1 MSILFESI
9 QLGQTQLAN
18 RFVCSATYEAMA
30 TEQGEVTDNLVK
42 RYRILAKG
50 EIGLI
55 IPGYMYV
62 HSLGRAAKYQVG
74 IHDDRMIPGLRRMS
88 EAVHYQGG
96 RIVFQLAHAGRQ
108 TKKELIG
115 RTPLGSSARGRDP
128 TFFVK
133 PVAMSE
139 AQIAIVIDAF
149 GQAARRAVEAGAD
162 GVQVHAAHGYLLNQ
176 FLSPFWNRRQDAWG
190 GSDEGRFRI
199 LRETILA
206 VRRALPVGM
215 PLLVKLNTYD
225 GTPKEGMTPALA
237 LTYARWLAELGIDGL
252 ELSSGS
258 TYYSFGDM
266 IRGEIPVD
274 ELALAFPGWMQ
285 PFAKLALRQMVGKFD
300 LEEGYNVPASR
311 LIKPAVGEVPVMVV
325 GGLRRVAHMEA
336 LLEEGAADMVSM
348 ARPFIRE
355 PHLVRRIREGR
366 AEGSTCTSCNKC
378 FALIAAD
385 SPLRCTEQATAA

>member
-1 MSILFESI
+1 MSILFDPI
-9 QLGQTQLAN
+9 RLGQTHIAN

-30 TEQGEVTDNLVK
+30 TEQGEVTDALVK
-42 RYRILAKG
+42 RYRVLAKG
-50 EIGLI
+50 DIGLI

-62 HSLGRAAKYQVG
+62 HSLGSAAKYQVG
-74 IHDDRMIPGLRRMS
+74 IHDDRMIPGLRRLTD
-88 EAVHYQGG
+88 AVHEQDG

-115 RTPLGSSARGRDP
+115 CTPLGPSARGRDP

-133 PVAMSE
+133 PAAMSE
-139 AQIAIVIDAF
+139 AQIAIAIDAF

-176 FLSPFWNRRQDAWG
+176 FLSPFWNRRHDAWG
-190 GSDEGRFRI
+190 GSDENRFRI
-199 LRETILA
+199 LREA
-206 VRRALPVGM
+206 VVEVRKALPVGM

-225 GTPKEGMTPALA
+225 GTPKEGMTPPLA

-266 IRGEIPVD
+266 IRGEVPVD
-274 ELALAFPGWMQ
+274 ELALAFPGWMR
-285 PFAKLALRQMVGKFD
+285 PFAKLALGQMVGKFD
-300 LEEGYNVPASR
+300 LEEGYNVPASQ

-336 LLEEGAADMVSM
+336 LLEEGVADMVSM

-355 PHLVRRIREGR
+355 PHLVRRIWDGR

-385 SPLRCTEQATAA
+385 RPVRCVEPVTLA